1 MFKYILIGGLSLTQ
15 CFLMIYLK
23 CYWISATEYDPS
35 SNSNSW
41 FHVAAD
47 ILNLLILYGCFLFSM
62 YIYFTCYTYTYYTM
76 HTILYYNNSILYY
89 TILYYTILHYKILYY
104 TRLYYVHVYMLRFGT
119 AAYLPFLFKF
129 ISSVRLSNK

>member
-1 MFKYILIGGLSLTQ
+1 MFTYILIGRLSLTQ

-47 ILNLLILYGCFLFSM
+47 ILNFLILYDGFIFSM
-62 YIYFTCYTYTYYTM
+62 YICFTCYTYTYYIM
-76 HTILYYNNSILYY
+76 HTILYYNKYYTVLYYTLLYYTILYY
-89 TILYYTILHYKILYY
+89 TILYYTILYY
-104 TRLYYVHVYMLRFGT
+104 TVLGT
-119 AAYLPFLFKF
+119 CIYAKIWKSSIFA
-129 ISSVRLSNK
+129 ISF